1 MVEHEPATQDT
12 RDRPRATIS
21 HEIKLAAGLW
31 VLLTLAGQAVVW
43 IFIRG
48 IMPERYAE
56 TATIVDDAFLYL
68 TALAVPV
75 FAFVISAVTVSL
87 VRFRSKG
94 EPEDDGPPMHGD
106 RRVFGWWLGI
116 TGTLAASL
124 IVFPGLVGLVQL
136 GNQEN
141 VSTEDL
147 LVVRVQAA
155 RWAWTIEY
163 PAAGVTSGEELV
175 LPVDQPVRFEISS
188 VDIVHSFWI
197 PAFRVKIDAVPGK
210 TTTATLT
217 PDRAGSFETDP
228 MMRIQCAELCGLNH
242 STMALPVR
250 VLEPAE
256 FDAWLQ
262 GAQAGAGADCAPEG
276 TELQILAKD
285 IEFDPKCLAAEARIP
300 FTITLDNQDEGIPH
314 NISISTD
321 AEWTDVLYT
330 SETFNGIESRTF
342 DVPALDAGTY
352 FFRCDVHPI
361 PAMSGAFVVAEP
373 EG

>member
-1 MVEHEPATQDT
+1 MVEHEPAT
-12 RDRPRATIS
+12 RHAGDRPRVPFS
-21 HEIKLAAGLW
+21 REVKLAVGLW
-31 VLLTLAGQAVVW
+31 IVLTLAGQAIVW
-43 IFIRG
+43 VFIRG

-94 EPEDDGPPMHGD
+94 EPEDDGPAVHGD

-141 VSTEDL
+141 VPTEDL

-155 RWAWTIEY
+155 RWAWTIDY

-217 PDRAGSFETDP
+217 PERAGSFETDP

-242 STMALPVR
+242 STMAMPVR

-262 GAQAGAGADCAPEG
+262 GSQAGAEADCEPEG

-285 IEFDPKCLAAEARIP
+285 IEFDPKCLAAEAGIP
-300 FTITLDNQDEGIPH
+300 FTITLDNQDDGIPH

-321 AEWTDVLYT
+321 AGWTDVLYT
-330 SETFNGIESRTF
+330 SETFNGIETRTF
-342 DVPALDAGTY
+342 DVPALDVGDY

-373 EG
+373 QG